1 MKTNIENL
9 SPNWFKFLNIS
20 SFTLSGIGLLADILG
35 IGKLAFDVVITGN
48 LTDLGFRLLILTVVF
63 FFGIGLGVVAM
74 KGFENTRV
82 VDMAIFFSWV
92 YIAIACLS
100 YLGIALSLKN
110 QDYTILT
117 YFSFVVIIGSQL
129 LAAKGIQIALEDDL
143 DIRQFSIPILTICLI
158 HAILI
163 VYSYIFIATPV
174 TFFLAG
180 DLIFFTGMTLVGS
193 AMLGDIAFISL
204 MRKIY
209 EEVTGS

>member
-1 MKTNIENL
+1 MKANIKTL

-20 SFTLSGIGLLADILG
+20 SFTLSAIGLLADILG
-35 IGKLAFDVVITGN
+35 IGKLAYDVVIIGD
-48 LTDLGFRLLILTVVF
+48 LTDLGFRLLILVIVF

-100 YLGIALSLKN
+100 YLGIAFSLRN
-110 QDYTILT
+110 QEYTVLT
-117 YFSFVVIIGSQL
+117 YLSFVVIIGSQL
-129 LAAKGIQIALEDDL
+129 LATKGIQIALEDDI

-163 VYSYIFIATPV
+163 VYSYIFAGTPV
-174 TFFLAG
+174 TLFLAG
-180 DLIFFTGMTLVGS
+180 DLLFFTGMTLVGS

-209 EEVTGS
+209 KEITAS